1 MAEIVPNRV
10 PCGKKPTPTPPQ
22 PEPTPVTLCDI
33 TGIKYFKLQSQIPG
47 DYTKNCGLLGN
58 EIDENFYFLRSMD
71 IKTGYTVVEEDRKYL
86 VLERVNCGREIKI
99 DITDEDAYD
108 HGFRVDNG
116 YIYVK
121 YPDGHE
127 DPIRDGE
134 GKAVRFLVEGENVR
148 VVTDASI
155 TGDGTYE
162 NPLSVDLAY
171 RTGTYAP
178 ADFYADLT
186 CPEFTINDVASGI
199 GYGHAVVAKE
209 NMSRFGALYTWGQAM
224 KLNQA
229 LKDMYGEHGWRVPSK
244 EDWAKLLNWAELD
257 PSPCIDCGEKP
268 GNFNHDTDKSGNFG
282 CNAGSRLKAV
292 TLWENKD
299 KNTDDF
305 GFSIYPVG
313 ICPEDYN
320 TKEPD
325 QYGFTGLYKVTSFW
339 STSTGN
345 TSEPYVR
352 TFSYGHEDVAQ
363 YTESPAKRLSIRLV
377 TDTTENFDVDGYAN
391 ILGNFVPT
399 VLTTDGKQLW
409 TSINIDFSNYA
420 GYDKREVTI
429 PEAWKDINTEIPA
442 IMYYELFESGDTYG
456 YAEIDKYDM
465 PSTAAPVEFE
475 TVEEALE
482 QEIPEP
488 YIAVPYIIYLDMTT
502 ESKFFYYAKDEDGW
516 SKRMMREGES
526 VVIVGE
532 DFETGCDTA
541 ATPYVTSA
549 NTNHEWR
556 VFVNPQTGLDEL
568 IDTVEALK
576 REMDKEFKEIHELIS
591 GLTEN
596 VNNLSG
602 FVGDMYDEM
611 QSGFS
616 SAFTAI
622 SDLQD
627 ELDVVKASVGLSGD
641 GSFVVIRE
649 SGITASAETI
659 ADAIGL
665 LDDALVDTIE
675 NLDILSGVV
684 EDLAEEIDGL
694 QDEVDN
700 IEEGVGLSSA
710 GTYEMKTDTHY
721 LNSATTVEGEIAE
734 LDEVAFSAMTEIEE
748 LQKKTIEPL
757 DDSIT
762 VVVSG
767 YSTLIG
773 VNIDPDEEH
782 LKIGDGTDQ
791 DGDGV
796 PELGLWFDGDFGE
809 KLRYP
814 SGTTYAGELIGDG
827 DIYPYV
833 GW

>member
-71 IKTGYTVVEEDRKYL
+71 IKTAYTIDEEGRKIL
-86 VLERVNCGREIKI
+86 VLERVNCGREIKV
-99 DITDEDAYD
+99 DITDDDAYQ
-108 HGFRVDNG
+108 FRLEDG
-116 YIYVK
+116 YIIIT

-127 DPIRDGE
+127 EKI
-134 GKAVRFLVEGENVR
+134 GKFLVE
-148 VVTDASI
+148 ASI
-155 TGDGTYE
+155 QGDGSYG
-162 NPLSVDLAY
+162 NPIGVDFAY

-178 ADFYADLT
+178 ADFFADLT
-186 CPEFTINDVASGI
+186 CTSTTINDVLSGI
-199 GYGHAVVAKE
+199 GYGHAFVTKE
-209 NMSRFGALYTWGQAM
+209 NVSRFGALYTWDQAN
-224 KLNQA
+224 KLNER
-229 LKDMYGEHGWRVPSK
+229 LKSVYGERGWRVPSTK
-244 EDWAKLLNWAELD
+244 DWADLLNWAELND
-257 PSPCIDCGEKP
+257 EAK
-268 GNFNHDTDKSGNFG
+268 NHDTESSGNWG
-282 CNAGSRLKAV
+282 CVAGERLKSKEYWLPNEDSHAPV
-292 TLWENKD
+292 
-299 KNTDDF
+299 DDF
-305 GFSIYPVG
+305 GMAIYPVG
-313 ICPEDYN
+313 ICPENYN
-320 TKEPD
+320 TREPEKF
-325 QYGFTGLYKVTSFW
+325 GFTGLYKVASFW
-339 STSTGN
+339 TSTRCTRDG
-345 TSEPYVR
+345 EPYAR
-352 TFSYGHEDVAQ
+352 TFSYGHDTVAQ
-363 YTESPAKRLSIRLV
+363 FTENKKRRLSIRLV
-377 TDTTENFDVDGYAN
+377 RDVDVDFDVKGYEF
-391 ILGNFVPT
+391 ILGNYIPVT
-399 VLTTDGKQLW
+399 LTTDGKQLW
-409 TSINIDFSNYA
+409 TSINISIYNYD
-420 GYDKREVTI
+420 GYDSHEITI
-429 PEAWKDINTEIPA
+429 PEEWQSIDTKKEAIGYYKLNDNYDAYDFDNMLDEYLLPSDYKPEDIEIYDSFDEVPEVTTASSLYIGVKYEIKLDVVTEP
-442 IMYYELFESGDTYG
+442 
-456 YAEIDKYDM
+456 
-465 PSTAAPVEFE
+465 
-475 TVEEALE
+475 
-482 QEIPEP
+482 
-488 YIAVPYIIYLDMTT
+488 
-502 ESKFFYYAKDEDGW
+502 KFFYNAWDGKDLH
-516 SKRMMREGES
+516 KKLMREGES
-526 VVIVGE
+526 VVLLYE

-596 VNNLSG
+596 LNNLSG

-627 ELDVVKASVGLSGD
+627 ELDVVEASVGLSGD
-641 GSFVVIRE
+641 GTFIVIRE

-665 LDDALVDTIE
+665 LDDALVETIE

-684 EDLAEEIDGL
+684 EDIAEKVDSL
-694 QDEVDN
+694 QEEVDN
-700 IEEGVGLSSA
+700 IEDGVGLSSA

-721 LNSATTVEGEIAE
+721 LNSATTVEGEIAI
-734 LDEVAFSAMTEIEE
+734 LDDVAFSAMTEIEE

-773 VNIDPDEEH
+773 VNIDPAEEH
-782 LKIGDGTDQ
+782 LKIGDGS
-791 DGDGV
+791 DGNV
-796 PELGLWFDGDFGE
+796 GLWFDGNFGL
-809 KLRYP
+809 KDDN
-814 SGTTYAGELIGDG
+814 GDEIP
-827 DIYPYV
+827 DEDAYDYD
-833 GW
+833 

>member
-71 IKTGYTVVEEDRKYL
+71 IKTGYTVVENDRKYL

-99 DITDEDAYD
+99 DITDEDVYD
-108 HGFRVDNG
+108 HGFRVDDG

-134 GKAVRFLVEGENVR
+134 GNPVRFLVEGDNVR

-155 TGDGTYE
+155 DGDGSFK
-162 NPLSVDLAY
+162 NPIGIDLAY

-178 ADFYADLT
+178 ADFFADLT
-186 CPEFTINDVASGI
+186 CPEETINQFENI
-199 GYGHAVVAKE
+199 GNGHAIITRE
-209 NMSRFGALYTWGQAM
+209 NASRFGKLYTFRQA
-224 KLNQA
+224 KALNKTLLA
-229 LKDMYGEHGWRVPSK
+229 KYGEKGWRVPSK
-244 EDWAKLLNWAELD
+244 EDWAQLLNWAESK
-257 PSPCIDCGEKP
+257 PSECENCGELP
-268 GNFNHDTDKSGNFG
+268 ENFNHDTDKSGNFG
-282 CNAGSRLKAV
+282 CNAGARLKTTV
-292 TLWENKD
+292 LWATSA

-313 ICPEDYN
+313 VCPEDYN
-320 TKEPD
+320 TAEPN
-325 QYGFTGLYKVTSFW
+325 QFGFTGLYKVASFW
-339 STSTGN
+339 TS
-345 TSEPYVR
+345 SEKDGEGYVR
-352 TFSYGHEDVAQ
+352 TFSYGHDDVAQ
-363 YTESPAKRLSIRLV
+363 YTESPVKRLSIRLV
-377 TDTTENFDVDGYAN
+377 RNVGEDFDVKEYEE
-391 ILGNFVPT
+391 ILGKYVPV

-409 TSINIDFSNYA
+409 TLFNIDFESNYD
-420 GYDKREVTI
+420 GYNANEVTI
-429 PEAWKDINTEIPA
+429 PDAWKEINTGIPVLKFFKLNLDECKYEPIDEYDIPSSYQPVFVDEVPTETFTDSPLYIYTEEI
-442 IMYYELFESGDTYG
+442 LN
-456 YAEIDKYDM
+456 
-465 PSTAAPVEFE
+465 
-475 TVEEALE
+475 
-482 QEIPEP
+482 
-488 YIAVPYIIYLDMTT
+488 LDMTT
-502 ESKFFYYAKDEDGW
+502 ESKFYYNAWDG
-516 SKRMMREGES
+516 KRWHKKMMLEGES

-532 DFETGCDTA
+532 DAETSCDTA

-556 VFVNPQTGLDEL
+556 VYVNPQTGLDEL
-568 IDTVEALK
+568 IDTAEAIK
-576 REMDKEFKEIHELIS
+576 DEMRYEFKKIWEHIS

-596 VNNLSG
+596 LESLSG
-602 FVGDMYDEM
+602 TVADIYDEM
-611 QSGFS
+611 QSGFT

-627 ELDVVKASVGLSGD
+627 ELDVVEASVGLSGD
-641 GSFVVIRE
+641 GTFIVIRE

-665 LDDALVDTIE
+665 LDDALVETIE

-684 EDLAEEIDGL
+684 EDIAEKVDSL
-694 QDEVDN
+694 QEEVDN
-700 IEEGVGLSSA
+700 IEDGVGLSSA